1 MKKVGLLSAGKVP
14 ASGLGGC
21 FLQGKSWCN
30 HKKRV
35 FFFFFKLYNIVLVL
49 PNIEMNLPQVRTSG
63 WGVPRG

>member
-14 ASGLGGC
+14 SSGLGGC

-35 FFFFFKLYNIVLVL
+35 
-49 PNIEMNLPQVRTSG
+49 
-63 WGVPRG
+63 